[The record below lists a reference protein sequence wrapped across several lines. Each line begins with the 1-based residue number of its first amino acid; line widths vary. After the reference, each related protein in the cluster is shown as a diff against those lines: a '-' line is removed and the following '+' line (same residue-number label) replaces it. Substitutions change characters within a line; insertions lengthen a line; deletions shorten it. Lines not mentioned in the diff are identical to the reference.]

1 MQKIRFIINAIFLY
15 TSFSAA
21 ISAQSIKQLEDNQQY
36 TILIAKADSCYML
49 QNYGDAKRFFASAFQ
64 IENCV
69 QNRHLYNAACVYAL
83 TGDKDGAFYFLNER
97 LKRDTE
103 WYISDLDADKDLMSL
118 HGDSR
123 WTVFSN
129 EMLIRKTKHEANY
142 DIPLRKE
149 LLEIGRSD
157 QRIRYELM
165 AHSQQHPNDKAEADS
180 LFKVLSRVDSLN
192 QKKICNIL
200 DSRGFVG
207 KDKVGGACEV
217 FWLVIQHS
225 PVELQKKYLSQ
236 FRIAADK
243 GEIAQAHVAMMED
256 RINVFEGK
264 PQKYGSQLKK
274 GNDGKLHLYKLQN
287 PAKVDEWRKSV
298 GMSPLAEYLQT
309 MGVAYQRETN
319 P

>member
-1 MQKIRFIINAIFLY
+1 MHNIRFIISAIFLY
-15 TSFSAA
+15 FSFSVA
-21 ISAQSIKQLEDNQQY
+21 IPAQSTKQLGDNEQY
-36 TILIAKADSCYML
+36 TILIAKADSCYMR
-49 QNYGDAKRFFASAFQ
+49 QNYEDAKRFFASAFQ

-69 QNRHLYNAACVYAL
+69 QNNHLYNAACVYAL
-83 TGDKDGAFYFLNER
+83 TDDKDGAYYFLNER

-103 WYISDLDADKDLMSL
+103 WYISDFDADKDLMSL
-118 HGDSR
+118 HEDSR
-123 WTVFSN
+123 WAVFAN
-129 EMLIRKTKHEANY
+129 EMLIRKTKHEADY

-157 QRIRYELM
+157 QCIRYELM
-165 AHSQQHPNDKAEADS
+165 AHSQRHADDKAMADS
-180 LFKVLSRVDSLN
+180 LFKVLLRVDSLN

-200 DSRGFVG
+200 DTRGFVG
-207 KDKVGGACEV
+207 KDKVGEACEV

-264 PQKYGSQLKK
+264 PQKYGSQLKE
-274 GNDGKLHLYKLQN
+274 GNDGKMRLYKLQN

-298 GMSPLAEYLQT
+298 GMIPLAEYLQT
-309 MGVAYQRETN
+309 MGIVRGK
-319 P
+319 